1 MIELVVGFN
10 KYRAQVGT
18 FSSDCEN
25 FAKLTAL
32 LSSVSAVVSIYNT
45 LLDIQLEI
53 KFLDLPRDIPA
64 PAGGRP
70 APLAVGRATR
80 GRREEGVSIKYA
92 LQSQYHR
99 DRWVHPCQPNL

>member
-1 MIELVVGFN
+1 M
-10 KYRAQVGT
+10 
-18 FSSDCEN
+18 
-25 FAKLTAL
+25 
-32 LSSVSAVVSIYNT
+32 VSIYNT

-80 GRREEGVSIKYA
+80 GRREEGVCIKYA
-92 LQSQYHR
+92 LQCQYNR
-99 DRWVHPCQPNL
+99 ARWVVGASMSQAPNIVSTSFGKMNKW

>member
-1 MIELVVGFN
+1 MI
-10 KYRAQVGT
+10 
-18 FSSDCEN
+18 SSPRR
-25 FAKLTAL
+25 LTQGINIQYA
-32 LSSVSAVVSIYNT
+32 
-45 LLDIQLEI
+45 DIQLEI

-92 LQSQYHR
+92 LQSQYHC
-99 DRWVHPCQPNL
+99 DRWVHPYQPNL